1 MRKHNQ
7 GFTVVEI
14 IFALALLAVG
24 LAEVVVIMGE
34 GQFHNNLARM
44 NTIALGLAKERIEVI
59 KNITS
64 TTAGFDSY
72 NGELLTAYAV
82 PYLDYSYQVFVN
94 PVGVLPGQIKDVVVR
109 VSYSAV
115 KGTTN
120 SINLE
125 TYIARY
131 Q

>member
-1 MRKHNQ
+1 M
-7 GFTVVEI
+7 EI
-14 IFALALLAVG
+14 LFAAALLAVG

-34 GQFHNNLARM
+34 GQFHNNLNRM
-44 NTIALGLAKERIEVI
+44 NTVALSLAKERIEVI

-64 TTAGFDSY
+64 TTVSFDVY
-72 NGELLTAYAV
+72 NGEGLTAYAA
-82 PYLDYSYQVFVN
+82 PYLDYSYQVFVT
-94 PVGVLPGQIKDVVVR
+94 PIGILPGQIKDVRVI
-109 VSYSAV
+109 VSYTA
-115 KGTTN
+115 KGATN

>member
-7 GFTVVEI
+7 GFTVMEI
-14 IFALALLAVG
+14 LFAAALLAVG

-34 GQFHNNLARM
+34 GQFHNNLAKM
-44 NTIALGLAKERIEVI
+44 NTIALGLAKERLESA
-59 KNITS
+59 KNLPYASVNNVPITV
-64 TTAGFDSY
+64 
-72 NGELLTAYAV
+72 YAA
-82 PYLDYSYQVFVN
+82 PYLDYSYQVFVT
-94 PVGVLPGQIKDVVVR
+94 PVGALPGQIKDVVVR

-125 TYIARY
+125 TYIANY
-131 Q
+131 

>member
-7 GFTVVEI
+7 GFTVIEI

-34 GQFHNNLARM
+34 GQSHNNLNRM
-44 NTIALGLAKERIEVI
+44 NTVALSLAKERMEIT
-59 KNITS
+59 KNLPYASVLNVGS
-64 TTAGFDSY
+64 TVYTA
-72 NGELLTAYAV
+72 
-82 PYLDYSYQVFVN
+82 PYLDYSYRVTVIN
-94 PVGVLPGQIKDVVVR
+94 VGATLKDVVVS
-109 VSYSAV
+109 VSYSAA

-125 TYIARY
+125 TYIANY
-131 Q
+131 